1 MKSLYVNLLAFLV
14 KFDRVRYL
22 IHFNNLVGNQQT
34 GKIVYLALEEAF
46 GVVRLDKCAKNREIF
61 FFFDR

>member
-1 MKSLYVNLLAFLV
+1 MNHL
-14 KFDRVRYL
+14 
-22 IHFNNLVGNQQT
+22 NNLVGNQQT

-46 GVVRLDKCAKNREIF
+46 SVVRLDKCAKNREIF

>member
-1 MKSLYVNLLAFLV
+1 M
-14 KFDRVRYL
+14 
-22 IHFNNLVGNQQT
+22 IHLNNLVGNQQT

-46 GVVRLDKCAKNREIF
+46 SVVRLDKCAKNREVFF